1 LSLWQ
6 IRQFPKE
13 PRNRHARSNLA
24 RFAKACIL
32 LVFSAQ
38 VIAQPDATSETPAT
52 ASAGD
57 SAAQEYLEKALTAIG
72 DYQSIQARLVEQIQ
86 ITTPPI
92 RMTGSFQEQ
101 GRKTR
106 LELKVKLRGDSQGTL
121 LEVSDGDLLWSEM
134 ALTESKQ
141 VSLRDLKQ
149 IAAALADTPT
159 TAAADGSAG
168 LGLGGLTGLLTS
180 LHRTMTF
187 DQMREESDSNGHRI
201 VIQGQWND
209 EFARKWKKKPDDPLP
224 AYIPDRVRIYFD
236 AASSF
241 PTRLVYLK
249 RNPEKGNFRPILR
262 LEFEDVKFN
271 EAIDAEAFQYTPPEG
286 IVPEDLTQQY
296 IDQLKPRTPPAAGE
310 TPATVPAK

>member
-1 LSLWQ
+1 M
-6 IRQFPKE
+6 I
-13 PRNRHARSNLA
+13 
-24 RFAKACIL
+24 CIL

-38 VIAQPDATSETPAT
+38 VIAQPDAAPETPPATSE
-52 ASAGD
+52 
-57 SAAQEYLEKALTAIG
+57 AAQDYLGNALTAIST
-72 DYQSIQARLVEQIQ
+72 YKSIQSKLVEQIQ

-106 LELKVKLRGDSQGTL
+106 LELKVKLRGDSHGTL

-134 ALTESKQ
+134 ALTETKQ

-149 IAAALADTPT
+149 IAAALADAPT

-187 DQMREESDSNGHRI
+187 DQMREESDNNGHRI

-209 EFARKWKKKPDDPLP
+209 EFAQKWKKNPEDSLP

-236 AASSF
+236 AATSF

-271 EAIDAEAFQYTPPEG
+271 DAIDDEAFQYTPPEG
-286 IVPEDLTQQY
+286 IVPEDITQQY

-310 TPATVPAK
+310 APAK

>member
-1 LSLWQ
+1 M
-6 IRQFPKE
+6 I
-13 PRNRHARSNLA
+13 
-24 RFAKACIL
+24 CIL

-38 VIAQPDATSETPAT
+38 VIAQPDAAPETPPATSE
-52 ASAGD
+52 
-57 SAAQEYLEKALTAIG
+57 AAQDYLGNALTAISA
-72 DYQSIQARLVEQIQ
+72 YKSIQAKLVEQIQ

-106 LELKVKLRGDSQGTL
+106 LELKVKLRGDSHGTL

-134 ALTESKQ
+134 ALTETKQ

-149 IAAALADTPT
+149 IAAALADAPT
-159 TAAADGSAG
+159 SAAADGSAG

-187 DQMREESDSNGHRI
+187 DQMREESDNNGHRI

-209 EFARKWKKKPDDPLP
+209 EFAQKWKKNPEDPLP

-236 AASSF
+236 AATSF

-249 RNPEKGNFRPILR
+249 RNPEKGSFRPILR

-271 EAIDAEAFQYTPPEG
+271 DAIDDEAFQYTPPEG
-286 IVPEDLTQQY
+286 IVPEDITQQY

-310 TPATVPAK
+310 APAK